1 MSPQVVL
8 LRKEILESWR
18 TRRLPAVLILFIAI
32 GLLAPLTAKYLPEI
46 IKAALGDQISVPIPT
61 PKAADAVLQ
70 LQKNLGQLGA
80 FAAIVLAMNA
90 VAGEKE
96 HGTAA
101 FLLTKPVGRGAF
113 IGAKLAALG
122 LVLGAAVS
130 ASVVVGWVY
139 TAVLFQPLPI
149 AGWLALGVLS
159 WLGLAVWGA
168 ITFFASTVTGSAA
181 AAAGVGIVAL
191 IVLSLVSA
199 IPQVGRFLP
208 PALDG
213 PALALAAGN
222 TADLAADTLA
232 MAVGGSIVILIASS
246 VGAWLAFRRQEL

>member
-1 MSPQVVL
+1 MSRSLVL
-8 LRKEILESWR
+8 LRKEVVESWR
-18 TRRLPAVLILFIAI
+18 TRRLPAVLIMFITI

-46 IKAALGDQISVPIPT
+46 IKAALGDEISVPLPT
-61 PKAADAVLQ
+61 PTAADAVLQ

-101 FLLTKPVGRGAF
+101 FVLTKPVRRGAF
-113 IGAKLAALG
+113 IGAKLVALG
-122 LVLGAAVS
+122 LVLALAVIAAIM
-130 ASVVVGWVY
+130 VGWVY
-139 TAVLFQPLPI
+139 TAVLFEPLPI
-149 AGWLALGVLS
+149 AGWLALAVLS
-159 WLGLAVWGA
+159 WLGLAVWAA

-181 AAAGVGIVAL
+181 AAAGLGIVAL

-199 IPQVGRFLP
+199 IPQIARFLP

-213 PALALAAGN
+213 PALALATGN
-222 TADLAADTLA
+222 TADLAADTLTT
-232 MAVGGSIVILIASS
+232 AVGGSVVLLVASAA
-246 VGAWLAFRRQEL
+246 GAWLAFRHQEL